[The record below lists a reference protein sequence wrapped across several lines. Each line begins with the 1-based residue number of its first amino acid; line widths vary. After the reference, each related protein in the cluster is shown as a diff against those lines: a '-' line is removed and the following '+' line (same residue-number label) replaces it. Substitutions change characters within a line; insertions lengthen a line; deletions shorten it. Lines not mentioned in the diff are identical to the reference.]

1 MHRGCTPTFVLTAH
15 QGAVELSDEGA
26 TFMAEGF
33 QLLQGP
39 SEAPMSAA
47 QCKWAD
53 LDLIVSFWLVRPEY
67 SADSCLACSTAARGI
82 DHVGDGLQ
90 SLRALLASAACMGAH

>member
-1 MHRGCTPTFVLTAH
+1 MVHRRVFAAAH

-26 TFMAEGF
+26 GFMAEGF

-39 SEAPMSAA
+39 SEAPMTAA

-53 LDLIVSFWLVRPEY
+53 LDLIVSFWLVRPE
-67 SADSCLACSTAARGI
+67 SQQISRLACSMAARCI
-82 DHVGDGLQ
+82 DHG
-90 SLRALLASAACMGAH
+90 